1 VKIENYN
8 NIYFLGIGGI
18 GMSALARWFN
28 RKGLAVSGY
37 DRTSTTLTKELEQ
50 EGIAIHYEDAVEN
63 IPGEVSSEKD
73 KTLVVFTPA
82 VPKDHKEYNHLKD
95 NGYTIMKRS
104 EVLGLITKDYKTI
117 AVAGT
122 HGKTTTSSMVAHILK
137 VAGKNMVGFLGG
149 ITTNYNSNLVMHGDV
164 NANTIAV
171 VEADEFDRSFLRLF
185 PHVAI
190 VTSADADHLDI
201 YGDHEALVQSFKD
214 FIKQINKDGL
224 LIIHESVDE
233 LLTGDTH
240 VKKSTYSMSRGQFFA
255 SSITAKGGF
264 FEFDLQGLSK
274 VEHIKLGVPGFHNIE
289 NAIAASMAASAFKI
303 PSYVIR
309 EALESFTGVKRRF
322 EYIIKGRRVVYVDD
336 YAHHPTEIEAF
347 LKSMKSLYPGRKL
360 TVIFQPHLF
369 TRTRDFAAGFSK
381 SLSLADELFLMDI
394 YPARELPIP
403 GVDSDMLLA
412 GITSRVKIRCRKDD
426 LMSKLESVD
435 ADVIVTIGAGDI
447 DNFVEP
453 IKKMLLNS
461 SRIKNTCRHFG
472 AGRDH
477 CFHGKKAGRRRSE

>member
-1 VKIENYN
+1 VKIENYH

-18 GMSALARWFN
+18 GMSALARWFS
-28 RKGLAVSGY
+28 RKGLTVSGY

-63 IPGEVSSEKD
+63 IPAEVNSEKE

-104 EVLGLITKDYKTI
+104 EVLGLITKDYRTI

-122 HGKTTTSSMVAHILK
+122 HGKTTTSSMIAHILK
-137 VAGKNMVGFLGG
+137 VAGKDMVGFLGG
-149 ITTNYNSNLVMHGDV
+149 ITTNYNSNLVMHGDI

-185 PHVAI
+185 PQVAI

-214 FIKQINKDGL
+214 FIKQINKDGT

-233 LLTGDTH
+233 LLTRDTH

-289 NAIAASMAASAFKI
+289 NAIAASIAASAFKI
-303 PSYVIR
+303 PTYVIR

-322 EYIIKGRRVVYVDD
+322 EYIIKGRRVIYVDD

-369 TRTRDFAAGFSK
+369 TRTRDFAEGFSK

-412 GITSRVKIRCRKDD
+412 GITSPVKVRCRKDD

-435 ADVIVTIGAGDI
+435 ADVIVTVGAGDI
-447 DNFVEP
+447 DNFVDP
-453 IKKMLLNS
+453 IKKMLLN
-461 SRIKNTCRHFG
+461 RY
-472 AGRDH
+472 
-477 CFHGKKAGRRRSE
+477 EV